1 MKPIAV
7 NLASRPFRNNLVV
20 GLLLG
25 SIGGA
30 LVGATAYNLYVYLS
44 YGASYARLQHD
55 QAEDRVR
62 INTLQAEEKRLAQE
76 VKARNFKQAY
86 ERGKIANDLIRKS
99 AFSWTALFNT
109 LETVIPPDVVM
120 TAIRP
125 NISGDGIV
133 LRIEGVA
140 KNSEAFRTL
149 QDSLLRHPSFAKV
162 FPSNEKHLNPNLPDV
177 TFLLTCDYVPPAAV
191 PPVVTAQGDAAKGA
205 PANAATPAAPAPT
218 PAGSEAVTTQA
229 AGGPKGAP
237 AAAGTIVGRDG
248 QPVGAPRETV
258 AAPGGLALASLLPL
272 PSHKGK
278 HTAPASAAG
287 SPTTGASTATG
298 ASAPATPAGA
308 STAASPKP
316 AAPGTAMA
324 DRSTAASA
332 TAPPSTSAGKKSKK
346 SPTAKGAAGAA
357 PAGATDPATDAAM
370 QAARAR
376 MAGARGYDPNVPR
389 TMPPALQAAAT
400 RPKPEPP
407 PAAAQRLDLPLN
419 FVGRPAGEVYQKL
432 AQAHGVSIEL
442 DPSID
447 PKTPVTVN
455 LQGKTL
461 DVALKLLTGLLHTSV
476 AHRSDGV
483 YRVAS
488 TEVLSPAASPPP
500 VEEDLPANNQPPPVN
515 GQPPPAPRPQEGQ
528 AP

>member
-1 MKPIAV
+1 
-7 NLASRPFRNNLVV
+7 
-20 GLLLG
+20 
-25 SIGGA
+25 
-30 LVGATAYNLYVYLS
+30 
-44 YGASYARLQHD
+44 
-55 QAEDRVR
+55 
-62 INTLQAEEKRLAQE
+62 
-76 VKARNFKQAY
+76 
-86 ERGKIANDLIRKS
+86 
-99 AFSWTALFNT
+99 
-109 LETVIPPDVVM
+109 
-120 TAIRP
+120 
-125 NISGDGIV
+125 
-133 LRIEGVA
+133 
-140 KNSEAFRTL
+140 
-149 QDSLLRHPSFAKV
+149 
-162 FPSNEKHLNPNLPDV
+162 
-177 TFLLTCDYVPPAAV
+177 
-191 PPVVTAQGDAAKGA
+191 
-205 PANAATPAAPAPT
+205 
-218 PAGSEAVTTQA
+218 
-229 AGGPKGAP
+229 
-237 AAAGTIVGRDG
+237 
-248 QPVGAPRETV
+248 
-258 AAPGGLALASLLPL
+258 
-272 PSHKGK
+272 
-278 HTAPASAAG
+278 
-287 SPTTGASTATG
+287 
-298 ASAPATPAGA
+298 
-308 STAASPKP
+308 
-316 AAPGTAMA
+316 
-324 DRSTAASA
+324 
-332 TAPPSTSAGKKSKK
+332 
-346 SPTAKGAAGAA
+346 
-357 PAGATDPATDAAM
+357 M

-500 VEEDLPANNQPPPVN
+500 VEEDLPASNPPPVN

>member
-1 MKPIAV
+1 LKPVAL

-25 SIGGA
+25 GIGAALIGG
-30 LVGATAYNLYVYLS
+30 TAYNLYVYLS

-55 QAEDRVR
+55 QAEDRAR
-62 INTLQAEEKRLAQE
+62 IATLQTEEKRLAQE
-76 VKARNFKQAY
+76 VKSRNFRQAY

-109 LETVIPPDVVM
+109 LETVVPPDVVM

-125 NISGDGIV
+125 NITADGIV

-149 QDSLLRHPSFAKV
+149 QDKLLRHPSFAKV

-191 PPVVTAQGDAAKGA
+191 PPVVTAQNDGAA
-205 PANAATPAAPAPT
+205 AAPAPAVPAAAPTEAPT
-218 PAGSEAVTTQA
+218 PAVT
-229 AGGPKGAP
+229 AP
-237 AAAGTIVGRDG
+237 APETAKPAMAAAGTVVGRDG
-248 QPVGAPRETV
+248 RPVGPPKETV
-258 AAPGGLALASLLPL
+258 VAPGGVALAALVSPA
-272 PSHKGK
+272 PHKGK
-278 HTAPASAAG
+278 RATS
-287 SPTTGASTATG
+287 ASTAPVTTPP
-298 ASAPATPAGA
+298 APATAVATGKP
-308 STAASPKP
+308 SQKTAKAATSKP
-316 AAPGTAMA
+316 AVP
-324 DRSTAASA
+324 
-332 TAPPSTSAGKKSKK
+332 
-346 SPTAKGAAGAA
+346 
-357 PAGATDPATDAAM
+357 DPAKDAAV
-370 QAARAR
+370 QAARAKQ
-376 MAGARGYDPNVPR
+376 AGARGYDPNVPR

-407 PAAAQRLDLPLN
+407 PAAAQRLDVPLN
-419 FVGRPAGEVYQKL
+419 FVARPSAEVYQKL

-447 PKTPVTVN
+447 PKSPVTVN

-461 DVALKLLTGLLHTSV
+461 DVALKTLAGLLHTTV
-476 AHRSDGV
+476 AHRADGV

-488 TEVLSPAASPPP
+488 TEVLSPAAAPPP
-500 VEEDLPANNQPPPVN
+500 VEEDLPPTT
-515 GQPPPAPRPQEGQ
+515 PPAANRKPPLEKQ
-528 AP
+528 AS